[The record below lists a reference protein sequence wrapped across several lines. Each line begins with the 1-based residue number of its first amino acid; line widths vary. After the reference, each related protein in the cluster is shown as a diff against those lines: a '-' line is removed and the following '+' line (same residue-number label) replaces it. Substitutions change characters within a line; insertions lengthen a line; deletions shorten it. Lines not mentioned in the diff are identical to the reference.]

1 MLTEKDFIKLE
12 KQASRLYSQLELE
25 IIKEIAERIANV
37 GYMNTVAYNNTIVLQ
52 EMGYLYQ
59 DIIRMVAEYNNTN
72 IEEIKSIF
80 EQAGITSIK
89 KDDIIYKQAGITTK
103 AISDELKSL
112 MNRRAD
118 NTIYDLVR
126 LTGTTAST
134 GQMQFIEGINQA
146 YLETSTGVKSYSQAI
161 TDVVK
166 NISKNGAYIQYPSGA
181 RRSIESAVRMNIL
194 TSVNQMSAE
203 LQLQRGRE
211 YNWDLYEVSAHS
223 GARPEHAVW
232 QGKIYTEEELYSK
245 CGYGSALGLCGINC
259 RHTFYPYYKGS
270 ERAYSQKELQEMK
283 NNTVEYNGA
292 KISEYEATQIQRK
305 MERAIRQNKK
315 DIAGMQ
321 GILNKE
327 ENEEAKQEIR
337 NIKAKMKENNAKL
350 NDFLEQ
356 TGFKKDNSRLVI

>member
-1 MLTEKDFIKLE
+1 MLTEKDFKRLE
-12 KQASRLYSQLELE
+12 KQASKLYGELELE
-25 IIKEIAERIANV
+25 IIREIAERIANV
-37 GYMNTVAYNNTIVLQ
+37 GYINTVAYNNTIVLQ

-59 DIIRMVAEYNNTN
+59 DILEMVAKYNNAN
-72 IEEIKSIF
+72 IEEIRKIF

-89 KDDIIYKQAGITTK
+89 KDDLIYKQAGITTK
-103 AISDELKSL
+103 AISDELKSV

-118 NTIYDLVR
+118 TTTYDLIR

-146 YLETSTGVKSYSQAI
+146 YLETSTGVKSYSQVI

-181 RRSIESAVRMNIL
+181 RRSIESATRMNIL
-194 TSVNQMSAE
+194 TAVNQMSGE

-211 YNWDLYEVSAHS
+211 YGWDLYEVSAHS

-232 QGKIYTEEELYSK
+232 QGKVYTEEELYSK
-245 CGYGSALGLCGINC
+245 CEYGSVTGLCGINC

-270 ERAYSQKELQEMK
+270 ERAYTSKELREMK
-283 NNTVEYNGA
+283 NSKVEYNGA
-292 KISEYEATQIQRK
+292 KISKYEASQIQRRL
-305 MERAIRQNKK
+305 ERNIRQNKK
-315 DIAGMQ
+315 DIAGLKGLQ
-321 GILNKE
+321 NKDVDVKDE
-327 ENEEAKQEIR
+327 MRNARAKLR
-337 NIKAKMKENNAKL
+337 NNNAKL
-350 NDFLEQ
+350 NDFLNQ